1 MIRTLLA
8 KSPALAFMAGA
19 DAAEAPIG
27 QVVSSLRAQGFTQI
41 EVTTGP
47 TQVKVEA
54 SDGGQR
60 VEYVYDRFTGQVLTQ
75 EVRPDDEAVGKSRG
89 VEINTSD
96 EDFVDGGDS
105 GSGEGQPEEDANR
118 GHGNDED
125 GFDEGNPGRGGDRD
139 RDDDDN
145 NDDDDSEGPG
155 RGNDDRPRGNG
166 NGNSGNG
173 NGNGG
178 GDSDEDDDEGDDDGG
193 DEGGD
198 D

>member
-1 MIRTLLA
+1 MNRTLLA
-8 KSPALAFMAGA
+8 TATALAFMAGA
-19 DAAEAPIG
+19 AAAEAPIG

-54 SDGGQR
+54 SDGGQM

-118 GHGNDED
+118 GHGNDD
-125 GFDEGNPGRGGDRD
+125 IRGGARDEDRPGHGD
-139 RDDDDN
+139 GRD
-145 NDDDDSEGPG
+145 GG
-155 RGNDDRPRGNG
+155 RGNGRGHSSDRKN
-166 NGNSGNG
+166 
-173 NGNGG
+173 
-178 GDSDEDDDEGDDDGG
+178 D
-193 DEGGD
+193 
-198 D
+198 

>member
-1 MIRTLLA
+1 MNRTLLA
-8 KSPALAFMAGA
+8 TATALAFMAGA
-19 DAAEAPIG
+19 AAAEAPIG

-54 SDGGQR
+54 SDGGQM

-125 GFDEGNPGRGGDRD
+125 GFDDGNRGRGHGDDDIRGGG
-139 RDDDDN
+139 RDDDRPGHGDGKN
-145 NDDDDSEGPG
+145 GG
-155 RGNDDRPRGNG
+155 RGNGRGHSSDRKN
-166 NGNSGNG
+166 
-173 NGNGG
+173 
-178 GDSDEDDDEGDDDGG
+178 D
-193 DEGGD
+193 
-198 D
+198 

>member
-1 MIRTLLA
+1 MNGTLLA
-8 KSPALAFMAGA
+8 TATALAFLAGA
-19 DAAEAPIG
+19 AAAEAPIG

-118 GHGNDED
+118 GHGNDD
-125 GFDEGNPGRGGDRD
+125 IRGGG
-139 RDDDDN
+139 RDDDRPGHGDGK
-145 NDDDDSEGPG
+145 DSG
-155 RGNDDRPRGNG
+155 RGNGRGHSSDRKN
-166 NGNSGNG
+166 
-173 NGNGG
+173 
-178 GDSDEDDDEGDDDGG
+178 D
-193 DEGGD
+193 
-198 D
+198 